1 MGIKVKQFLCDYS
14 NQISGSASWD
24 EVSANCQM
32 SSWMRLEKRRGRAD
46 WERGVLLFLSSHFG
60 TIHALLSRSISV
72 FCPIFSPNLPSGQFN
87 SLLQV
92 KAQCS
97 QCVCLS
103 WSLLNKKLI
112 VTLISIIL
120 HFYIKIESNSHL
132 PSFQR
137 PWAKHIFWHFIRW
150 NISLMREV
158 FSYSLLEQIHLTLER
173 VNAEHLQVA

>member
-1 MGIKVKQFLCDYS
+1 MKQFLCDYS

-32 SSWMRLEKRRGRAD
+32 SSWMRLEKRREEQTGK
-46 WERGVLLFLSSHFG
+46 EGVLLFLSSHFG

-97 QCVCLS
+97 QCVYLF
-103 WSLLNKKLI
+103 WSLLNKKLS

-132 PSFQR
+132 LSFPET

-158 FSYSLLEQIHLTLER
+158 FSYSLLQQIHF
-173 VNAEHLQVA
+173 

>member
-1 MGIKVKQFLCDYS
+1 MKVQEKNFDSFLSEPDNPSKILSVFNEHFHIIQDIENANKLIMGIKMKQFLCDYS

-32 SSWMRLEKRRGRAD
+32 SSWMRLKKRIGRAY

-72 FCPIFSPNLPSGQFN
+72 FCPIFSPSLPSGQFN
-87 SLLQV
+87 PFLQI

-97 QCVCLS
+97 QCVYLF

-120 HFYIKIESNSHL
+120 DFYIKIESNSHL
-132 PSFQR
+132 LSFQR
-137 PWAKHIFWHFIRW
+137 
-150 NISLMREV
+150 
-158 FSYSLLEQIHLTLER
+158 
-173 VNAEHLQVA
+173 